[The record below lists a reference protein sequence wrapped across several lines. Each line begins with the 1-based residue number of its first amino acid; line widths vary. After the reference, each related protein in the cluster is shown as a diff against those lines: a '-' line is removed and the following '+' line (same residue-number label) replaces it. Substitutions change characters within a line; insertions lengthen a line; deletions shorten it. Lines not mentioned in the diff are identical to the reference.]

1 MTLEV
6 QPLAIADVKRIAPR
20 RFSDSRGFFAESWNH
35 RAWAAA
41 GLAATFC
48 QDNQSLSR
56 AVGTVRGLHFQ
67 QPPHAQ
73 AKLVSVLSG
82 RIFDVAVDLR
92 KASPTFGR
100 WVSTELD
107 AENGAQLFVPKGFA
121 HGFCTLVPDTL
132 VMYKVDA
139 HYAPEADAGIF
150 WADPDIA
157 IDWPLSAERA
167 LLSPKDA
174 ALPRLKDVTSP
185 F

>member
-6 QPLAIADVKRIAPR
+6 QPLAIADVKRITPK
-20 RFSDSRGFFAESWNH
+20 RFADARGFFVESWN
-35 RAWAAA
+35 RKIWSAA
-41 GLAATFC
+41 GLDTDYC
-48 QDNQSLSR
+48 QDNQSLSL
-56 AVGTVRGLHFQ
+56 APGTVRGLHFQ
-67 QPPHAQ
+67 KPPYAQ

-92 KASPTFGR
+92 RASPTFGR

-107 AENGAQLFVPKGFA
+107 AESGAQLFMPKGFA

-139 HYAPEADAGIF
+139 RYAPEADAGVF
-150 WADPDIA
+150 WADPDLA
-157 IDWPLSAERA
+157 IDWPVGADRA

-174 ALPRLKDVTSP
+174 ALPRLKDMTSP